1 MKQFGNFDF
10 SKKNINQTFKSKIS
24 SFSSKFSIKNP
35 QSPST
40 SQNQGFGYFQNNGSE
55 ISSPTISN
63 PDILDLDS
71 EVLREVTIE
80 GNDGGQLSEYVNS
93 KIIYEAGWFSL
104 FNRKISFSLSYIYI
118 NSSKIYSLHINS
130 NLQASI
136 EKAS

>member
-10 SKKNINQTFKSKIS
+10 SKKNINQAFKSKIS
-24 SFSSKFSIKNP
+24 SLSSKFAIKNP
-35 QSPST
+35 QDPST
-40 SQNQGFGYFQNNGSE
+40 SQNDSFGYFQNNASGMP
-55 ISSPTISN
+55 SPTISN

-93 KIIYEAGWFSL
+93 KIIYEAGLDFFFNKKHIFSL
-104 FNRKISFSLSYIYI
+104 FIYMAL
-118 NSSKIYSLHINS
+118 KYTSLHTNS
-130 NLQASI
+130 NLQVSI